1 MIDLKETN
9 FEQYITNWLIEHNG
23 YILRGADEAGR
34 PVKDKDYDRTLA
46 LDLELLG
53 QFIQTTQPNEWARLH
68 EIYGDQALESFAKR
82 LDQELS
88 QIGVLDVL
96 RQGVTDRGVRIDLF
110 YRQPN
115 SGFNPDAEKLYQ
127 ANSFSVM
134 RQVYF
139 SPRDERSVDMV
150 LLLNG
155 IPVVTFELKNQ
166 LTGQNVQHA
175 IYQYKTDR
183 QPSDKLFA
191 FKRALVH
198 FAVDN
203 NLAYMT
209 TKIDGMKT
217 YFLPFNRGDN
227 NGAGNPAVE
236 GKFATYYLWEDVFT
250 KDSLAEIIA
259 RFMHIVVEKKKDAK
273 TGRIDKKETMLFP
286 RYHQRDVVRKL
297 IADARENGAG
307 KNYLIQHS
315 AGSGKSNS
323 IAWTA
328 HNLSDL
334 HNAEDRKVFDKIII
348 ITDRRVLDRQL
359 RDTVSQFEQQHDVVR
374 GVTSSAELREA
385 LEDKTKIVVSTLQKF
400 PIIVED
406 IEKLSGKTFAVIVDE
421 AHSSQSGESTK
432 ALKQTLSK
440 LEDAEAEDEANTT
453 PDAEEQ
459 FALAAQAARG
469 RLPHVSFF
477 AFTATP
483 KEKTLELFG
492 QKGTDGR
499 FTPFSLYSMKQA
511 VEEGFILDVL
521 KNYTTHKMYFELAK
535 KAAEIDPE
543 FEKKKAYRV
552 AIGYADLH
560 EHGIEKKAELMVEHF
575 RSQIERLI
583 EGKAK
588 AMIVTKSRLHA
599 VRYYLAVRD
608 YLAKQGYSEKAIVAF
623 SGTVIDAS
631 RGGLEYTEAGLN
643 GFSETETVEKFD
655 SDDYKFLIVANKYQ
669 TGFDQP
675 KLAAM
680 YVDKKLGGVATV
692 QTLSRLNR
700 TMGKSKDN
708 VFVLDFVNDAES
720 VQKDFQPYYTS
731 TILSEST
738 DPNILYD
745 LRRDILATGVFDE
758 EQVRQHYQLLI
769 SGDQNN
775 QAVVAGLLDD
785 AVQRWNNL
793 DEDDKDAFRNKAV
806 DFARKYAFIAQ
817 LFDFSDAGLEQFYE
831 YIRNLAKKL
840 PKIKD
845 PLPTELLDYIDLS
858 SIAIS
863 KGKKAAIG
871 LVDEESELGPMSSN
885 SRSGKPLDEMERL
898 SLIVKSI
905 NEQFGLPEGMEE
917 DGMLLISRI
926 RERED
931 VIKAIANNPKGAAR
945 EHFNSVMQDELMKM
959 FRERAEF
966 YKKLDED
973 SALKD
978 TIAEKIFEEM
988 YSNQSKESPTRKIYT

>member
-9 FEQYITNWLIEHNG
+9 FEQYITSWLIEHNG
-23 YILRGADEAGR
+23 FIPRGADEAGR
-34 PVKDKDYDRTLA
+34 PVKNRDYDRALA
-46 LDLELLG
+46 LDSELLG

-68 EIYGDQALESFAKR
+68 EIYGDQALENFTKR
-82 LDQELS
+82 LDQQLS

-96 RQGVTDRGVRIDLF
+96 RQGITDRGVHIDLF
-110 YRQPN
+110 YRRPN
-115 SGFNPDAEKLYQ
+115 SGFNPDVEKLYQ
-127 ANSFSVM
+127 ANVFSVM

-155 IPVVTFELKNQ
+155 VPVVTFELKNQ
-166 LTGQNVQHA
+166 LTGQTVQRA
-175 IYQYKTDR
+175 MYQYKTDR
-183 QPSDKLFA
+183 QPGDKLFA

-209 TKIDGMKT
+209 TKIDGLKT
-217 YFLPFNRGDN
+217 YFLPFNCGNN
-227 NGAGNPAVE
+227 NGAGNPVTK
-236 GKFATYYLWEDVFT
+236 GKFATCYLWEDVFT

-259 RFMHIVVEKKKDAK
+259 RFMHVTVEKKKDPK
-273 TGRIDKKETMLFP
+273 TGRINKKETLLFP

-334 HNAEDRKVFDKIII
+334 HDASDRKVFDKIII

-359 RDTVSQFEQQHDVVR
+359 RNTVSQFEQQHDVVK

-385 LEDKTKIVVSTLQKF
+385 LEDKTKIIVSTLQKF
-400 PIIVED
+400 PIIVAD
-406 IEKLSGKTFAVIVDE
+406 IEKLQGKTFAVIVDE

-440 LEDAEAEDEANTT
+440 LEDAEAQDETNQEM
-453 PDAEEQ
+453 DAEER
-459 FALAAQAARG
+459 FALDAQVARG

-492 QKGTDGR
+492 EKGTDGR
-499 FTPFSLYSMKQA
+499 FYPFSLYSMKQA

-535 KAAEIDPE
+535 KAADIDPE

-575 RSQIERLI
+575 RSQIGRLI
-583 EGKAK
+583 DGKAK

-608 YLAKQGYSEKAIVAF
+608 YLARQGYPEKAVVAF

-643 GFSETETVEKFD
+643 GFSETETVEQFD
-655 SDDYKFLIVANKYQ
+655 GTDYKFLIVANKYQ

-675 KLAAM
+675 KLAVM

-700 TMGKSKDN
+700 TMGKAKDN
-708 VFVLDFVNDAES
+708 VFVLDFVNDTETIR
-720 VQKDFQPYYTS
+720 KDFQPYYTS

-745 LRRDILATGVFDE
+745 LKRDILSTGVFDE
-758 EQVRQHYQLLI
+758 EQVSQHYQLLI
-769 SGDQNN
+769 SGDQTN
-775 QAVVAGLLDD
+775 QAVVAGLLDE
-785 AVQRWNNL
+785 AIQRWNTL
-793 DEDDKDAFRNKAV
+793 DEDDKDNFRDKAV
-806 DFARKYAFIAQ
+806 DFTRKYAFIAQ
-817 LFDFSDAGLEQFYE
+817 LFDFGDARLEQFYE
-831 YIRNLAKKL
+831 YTRNLVKKL
-840 PKIKD
+840 PKTKD

-871 LVDEESELGPMSSN
+871 LVDEESELDPMSSN

-898 SLIVKSI
+898 SLIVKGI

-931 VIKAIANNPKGAAR
+931 VKKAISNNPKGAAR
-945 EHFNSVMQDELMKM
+945 EHFNSVMQEELMKM
-959 FRERAEF
+959 FRERADF
-966 YKKLDED
+966 YRKLDED
-973 SALKD
+973 VALKD
-978 TIAEKIFEEM
+978 TIAEKIFEEI
-988 YSNQSKESPTRKIYT
+988 YASASRSSK

>member
-9 FEQYITNWLIEHNG
+9 FEQYITNWLVEHDG
-23 YILRGADEAGR
+23 YKLRGADESGR
-34 PVKDKDYDRTLA
+34 PVRDQDYDRALA
-46 LDLELLG
+46 LDLDMLRD
-53 QFIQTTQPNEWARLH
+53 FISTTQPKEWARLH
-68 EIYGDQALESFAKR
+68 EIYGDQALENFAKR

-88 QIGVLDVL
+88 QIGALEVL
-96 RQGVTDRGVRIDLF
+96 RQGVTDRGVHIDLF
-110 YRQPN
+110 YRRPN
-115 SGFNPDAEKLYQ
+115 SSFNAEAEKLY
-127 ANSFSVM
+127 ASNIFSVQ

-139 SPRDERSVDMV
+139 SPRDERSVDTV
-150 LLLNG
+150 LFLNG
-155 IPVVTFELKNQ
+155 LPVVTIELKNQ
-166 LTGQNVQHA
+166 LTGQSYAHA
-175 IYQYKTDR
+175 IHQYKTDR
-183 QPSDKLFA
+183 SSNDKLFA
-191 FKRALVH
+191 FKRTLVH

-203 NLAYMT
+203 NEAYMT
-209 TKIDGMKT
+209 TKIDGLKT

-227 NGAGNPAVE
+227 NGKGNPATKD
-236 GKFATYYLWEDVFT
+236 KFATHYLWEDVFT

-259 RFMHIVVEKKKDAK
+259 RFMHVVVEKKKDPK
-273 TGRIDKKETMLFP
+273 TGRITKKEMMLFP

-334 HNAEDRKVFDKIII
+334 HNADDRKVFDKIII

-359 RDTVSQFEQQHDVVR
+359 RDTVSQFEQQHDVVK
-374 GVTSSAELREA
+374 GVKTSAELRGA
-385 LEDKTKIVVSTLQKF
+385 LEDKTKIIVSTLQKF
-400 PIIVED
+400 PVISD
-406 IEKLSGKTFAVIVDE
+406 AIEQLEGKTFAVIVDE

-440 LEDAEAEDEANTT
+440 LEDAEAEDEANNTL
-453 PDAEEQ
+453 DAEEQ
-459 FALAAQAARG
+459 FALDAQAARG
-469 RLPHVSFF
+469 KLPHVSFF

-492 QKGTDGR
+492 IRTDDGK
-499 FTPFSLYSMKQA
+499 FMPFSLYSMKQA

-521 KNYTTHKMYFELAK
+521 KNYTTHKMYFELAQ
-535 KAAEIDPE
+535 KAAEADPE
-543 FEKKKAYRV
+543 FEKKKAFRV
-552 AIGYADLH
+552 ALGYADLH

-583 EGKAK
+583 DGKAK

-608 YLAKQGYSEKAIVAF
+608 YLARKGYPEKAIVAF
-623 SGTVIDAS
+623 SGTVVDAS

-643 GFSETETVEKFD
+643 GFSENETVEKFD
-655 SDDYKFLIVANKYQ
+655 EDDYKFLIVANKYQ

-675 KLAAM
+675 KLATM

-700 TMGKSKDN
+700 TMGKAKSD

-720 VQKDFQPYYTS
+720 IQKDFQPYFTS
-731 TILSEST
+731 TVLSEAT

-745 LRRDILATGVFDE
+745 LKRDILNAGVFSK
-758 EQVRQHYQLLI
+758 EQVLQHYSLLM
-769 SGDQNN
+769 SGDQSN

-785 AVQRWNNL
+785 AVQRWEEL
-793 DEDDKDAFRNKAV
+793 DEDDRAEFRDKAV

-817 LFDFSDAGLEQFYE
+817 LFDFGDAELEEFYE
-831 YIRNLAKKL
+831 YIRNLVKKL

-845 PLPTELLDYIDLS
+845 PLPTDLLDLIDLS
-858 SIAIS
+858 TIAIS
-863 KGKKAAIG
+863 KGRKAKIS
-871 LVDEESELGPMSSN
+871 LVDGVGEVDPMTSN
-885 SRSGKPLDEMERL
+885 SRGAKPMDEMERL

-905 NEQFGLPEGMEE
+905 NEQFALPEGMEE
-917 DGMLLISRI
+917 DGMALISRI
-926 RERED
+926 RDRED
-931 VIKAIANNPKGAAR
+931 VKKAISNNPKGAAR
-945 EHFNSVMQDELMKM
+945 EHFNSVMQEELMKM
-959 FRERAEF
+959 FTERAEF

-973 SALKD
+973 TALKN

-988 YSNQSKESPTRKIYT
+988 YANKT

>member
-34 PVKDKDYDRTLA
+34 PVKDKDYDRALA
-46 LDLELLG
+46 LDLKLLG
-53 QFIQTTQPNEWARLH
+53 RFIQTTQPNEWARLH

-96 RQGVTDRGVRIDLF
+96 RSGVTDRGVHIDLF
-110 YRQPN
+110 YRRPN

-127 ANSFSVM
+127 TNVFSVM

-155 IPVVTFELKNQ
+155 IPVVSFELKNQ

-175 IYQYKTDR
+175 IHQYKTDR

-203 NLAYMT
+203 NLAFMT

-217 YFLPFNRGDN
+217 YFLPFNRGDK

-259 RFMHIVVEKKKDAK
+259 RFMHVTVEKKKDPK
-273 TGRIDKKETMLFP
+273 TGRIDKKETLLFP

-385 LEDKTKIVVSTLQKF
+385 LEDKTKIIVSTLQKF

-459 FALAAQAARG
+459 FALDAQAARG

-492 QKGTDGR
+492 VKGADGR
-499 FTPFSLYSMKQA
+499 FSPFSLYSMKQA

-521 KNYTTHKMYFELAK
+521 KNYTTHKMYFELAQ
-535 KAAEIDPE
+535 KAAELDPE
-543 FEKKKAYRV
+543 FEKRKAYRL

-583 EGKAK
+583 DGKAK

-608 YLAKQGYSEKAIVAF
+608 YLAKQGYPEKAIVAF

-675 KLAAM
+675 KLGVM

-700 TMGKSKDN
+700 TMGKAKAD
-708 VFVLDFVNDAES
+708 VFVLDFVNDAENI
-720 VQKDFQPYYTS
+720 QKDFQPYYTS

-745 LRRDILATGVFDE
+745 LKRDILSAGVFGE

-775 QAVVAGLLDD
+775 QAVVAGLLDE
-785 AVQRWNNL
+785 AVQRWNDL
-793 DEDDKDAFRNKAV
+793 DDDDKAAFRDKAV

-817 LFDFSDAGLEQFYE
+817 LFDFGDAGLEQFYE

-840 PKIKD
+840 PKEKD

-871 LVDEESELGPMSSN
+871 LVDEESELDPMSSN

-926 RERED
+926 RDRED
-931 VIKAIANNPKGAAR
+931 IKKAIANNPKGAAR

-959 FRERAEF
+959 FKERAEF

-988 YSNQSKESPTRKIYT
+988 YSNQSK

>member
-1 MIDLKETN
+1 MINLKEIN
-9 FEQYITNWLIEHNG
+9 FEQYITNYLVEKNG
-23 YILRGADEAGR
+23 YILRGADESLR
-34 PVKDKDYDRTLA
+34 PIKDRDYDRNLA
-46 LDLELLG
+46 LDLQLLSG
-53 QFIQTTQPNEWARLH
+53 FVQETQPDEWRRLH

-88 QIGVLDVL
+88 QIGALEVL
-96 RQGVTDRGVRIDLF
+96 RQGVTDRGVHIDLM
-110 YRQPN
+110 YRKPN
-115 SGFNPDAEKLYQ
+115 SSYNPEAEKLYE
-127 ANSFSVM
+127 ANRFSVM

-139 SPRDERSVDMV
+139 SARDERSVDMV

-166 LTGQNVQHA
+166 LTGQTVQHA
-175 IYQYKTDR
+175 MHQYKTDR
-183 QPSDKLFA
+183 QPSDKLFG

-217 YFLPFNRGDN
+217 YFLPFNRGHN
-227 NGAGNPAVE
+227 NGAGNSPIE

-250 KDSLAEIIA
+250 KDSLAELIA
-259 RFMHIVVEKKKDAK
+259 RFMHVAVEKKKDPK
-273 TGRIDKKETMLFP
+273 TGRVSKKETLLFP
-286 RYHQRDVVRKL
+286 RYHQRDVVRRL
-297 IADARENGAG
+297 ISDARENGAG

-334 HNAEDRKVFDKIII
+334 HDGEDRKVFDKIII
-348 ITDRRVLDRQL
+348 ITDRRVLDKQL
-359 RDTVSQFEQQHDVVR
+359 RDTVSQFEQQRDVVK
-374 GVTSSAELREA
+374 GVTRSSELREA
-385 LEDKTKIVVSTLQKF
+385 LQDKTKIIVSTLQKF
-400 PIIVED
+400 PVIVED
-406 IEKLSGKTFAVIVDE
+406 MEKLQGKTFAVIVDE

-440 LEDAEAEDEANTT
+440 LEDAEQEDESNQEVDPET
-453 PDAEEQ
+453 Q
-459 FALAAQAARG
+459 FALDAQAARG

-492 QKGTDGR
+492 EKGPDGK
-499 FTPFSLYSMKQA
+499 FSPFSLYSMKQA
-511 VEEGFILDVL
+511 IEEGFILDVL
-521 KNYTTHKMYFELAK
+521 KNYTTHKMYFELAQRAK
-535 KAAEIDPE
+535 EIDPE
-543 FEKKKAYRV
+543 FEKKKAYRLAV
-552 AIGYADLH
+552 SYADLH

-575 RSQIERLI
+575 RSQIERQI

-608 YLAKQGYSEKAIVAF
+608 YLARQGYPEKAIVAF

-631 RGGLEYTEAGLN
+631 RGGIEYTEAGLN

-655 SDDYKFLIVANKYQ
+655 DDEHKFLIVANKYQ

-675 KLAAM
+675 KLAVM

-700 TMGKSKDN
+700 TMGKAKDN
-708 VFVLDFVNDAES
+708 VFVLDFVNDAEG
-720 VQKDFQPYYTS
+720 VQKDFQPYFTS
-731 TILSEST
+731 TILSAST

-745 LRRDILATGVFDE
+745 LRRDIGSKGVFGV
-758 EQVRQHYQLLI
+758 EQIHQHYQLLL

-775 QAVVAGLLDD
+775 QAVVAGLLDE
-785 AVQRWNNL
+785 AIQNWEGL
-793 DEDDKDAFRNKAV
+793 DDDDKEEFRDKSV
-806 DFARKYAFIAQ
+806 DFVHKYAFIAQ
-817 LFDFSDAGLEQFYE
+817 LFDFGDADLEQFYE
-831 YIRNLAKKL
+831 YLRNLVKKL

-863 KGKKAAIG
+863 KGKKASIG
-871 LVDEESELGPMSSN
+871 LVDTETELDPMSSN
-885 SRSGKPLDEMERL
+885 SRSGKLPDELERL

-917 DGMLLISRI
+917 DGMLLVSRI
-926 RERED
+926 RERVD
-931 VIKAIANNPKGAAR
+931 VKKAISNNPKGAAR
-945 EHFNSVMQDELMKM
+945 EHFNEVLQEELMKM
-959 FRERAEF
+959 FRERADF

-973 SALKD
+973 VALKD

-988 YSNQSKESPTRKIYT
+988 YASTKK

>member
-9 FEQYITNWLIEHNG
+9 FEQYITSYLVEKNG
-23 YILRGADEAGR
+23 YILRGADESLR
-34 PVKDKDYDRTLA
+34 PIKDKDYDRNLA
-46 LDLELLG
+46 LDLQLLAS
-53 QFIQTTQPNEWARLH
+53 FIQETQPDEWARLH

-88 QIGVLDVL
+88 QIGALEVL
-96 RQGVTDRGVRIDLF
+96 RQGVTDRGVHIDLM
-110 YRQPN
+110 YRKPN
-115 SGFNPDAEKLYQ
+115 SSYNPDAEKLYE
-127 ANSFSVM
+127 ANKFSVM

-150 LLLNG
+150 LALNG

-166 LTGQNVQHA
+166 LTGQTVQHA
-175 IYQYKTDR
+175 MHQYKTDR
-183 QPSDKLFA
+183 QPSDKLFG

-217 YFLPFNRGDN
+217 YFLPFNRGHN
-227 NGAGNPAVE
+227 NGAGNSPIE

-250 KDSLAEIIA
+250 KDSLAELIA
-259 RFMHIVVEKKKDAK
+259 RFMHVAVEKKKDPK
-273 TGRIDKKETMLFP
+273 TGRVSKKETLLFP
-286 RYHQRDVVRKL
+286 RYHQRDVVRRL
-297 IADARENGAG
+297 IADARDNGAG

-334 HNAEDRKVFDKIII
+334 HDNEDRKVFDKIII
-348 ITDRRVLDRQL
+348 ITDRRVLDKQL
-359 RDTVSQFEQQHDVVR
+359 RDTVSQFEQQRDVVK
-374 GVTSSAELREA
+374 GVTRSSELREA
-385 LEDKTKIVVSTLQKF
+385 LQDKTKIIVSTLQKF
-400 PIIVED
+400 PVIVED
-406 IEKLSGKTFAVIVDE
+406 MEKLQGKTFAVIVDE

-440 LEDAEAEDEANTT
+440 LEDAEHEDEANQEIDPET
-453 PDAEEQ
+453 Q
-459 FALAAQAARG
+459 FALDAQAARG

-492 QKGTDGR
+492 QKASDGK
-499 FTPFSLYSMKQA
+499 FSPFSLYSMKQA
-511 VEEGFILDVL
+511 IEEGFILDVL
-521 KNYTTHKMYFELAK
+521 KNYTTHKMYFELAQRAK
-535 KAAEIDPE
+535 EVDPE
-543 FEKKKAYRV
+543 FEKKKAYRLAV
-552 AIGYADLH
+552 SYADLH

-575 RSQIERLI
+575 RSQIERQI

-608 YLAKQGYSEKAIVAF
+608 YLARQGYPEKAVVAF

-631 RGGLEYTEAGLN
+631 RGGIEYTEAGLN
-643 GFSETETVEKFD
+643 GFSETETVDKFD
-655 SDDYKFLIVANKYQ
+655 DDEHKFLIVANKYQ

-675 KLAAM
+675 KLAVM

-700 TMGKSKDN
+700 TMGKAKDN
-708 VFVLDFVNDAES
+708 VFVLDFVNDAED
-720 VQKDFQPYYTS
+720 VQKDFQPYFTS
-731 TILSEST
+731 TILSAST

-745 LRRDILATGVFDE
+745 LKRDITSKGVFGT
-758 EQVRQHYQLLI
+758 EQVQQHYQLLL

-775 QAVVAGLLDD
+775 QAVVAGLLDE
-785 AVQRWNNL
+785 AVQAWEGL
-793 DEDDKDAFRNKAV
+793 DDDDKEEFRDKSV
-806 DFARKYAFIAQ
+806 DFVRKYAFIAQ
-817 LFDFSDAGLEQFYE
+817 LFDFGDADLEQFYE
-831 YIRNLAKKL
+831 YLRNLVKKL

-863 KGKKAAIG
+863 KGKKASIG
-871 LVDEESELGPMSSN
+871 LVDTETELDPMSSN
-885 SRSGKPLDEMERL
+885 SRSGKLPDELERL

-917 DGMLLISRI
+917 DGMLLVSRI
-926 RERED
+926 RERVD
-931 VIKAIANNPKGAAR
+931 VKKAITNNPKGAAR
-945 EHFNSVMQDELMKM
+945 EHFNEVLQEELMKM
-959 FRERAEF
+959 FRERADF

-973 SALKD
+973 VALKD

-988 YSNQSKESPTRKIYT
+988 YASTKK

>member
-1 MIDLKETN
+1 MIDLKEIN
-9 FEQYITNWLIEHNG
+9 FEQYITSYLVEKNG
-23 YILRGADEAGR
+23 YILRGADESLR
-34 PVKDKDYDRTLA
+34 PIKDKDYDRNLA
-46 LDLELLG
+46 LDLNLLSE
-53 QFIQTTQPNEWARLH
+53 FIQKTQPNEWERLH
-68 EIYGDQALESFAKR
+68 EIYGDQAQESFAKR

-88 QIGVLDVL
+88 QIGALEVL
-96 RQGVTDRGVRIDLF
+96 RQGVTDRGVHIDLM
-110 YRQPN
+110 YRKPN
-115 SGFNPDAEKLYQ
+115 SSYNPDVEKLYE
-127 ANSFSVM
+127 ANRFSVM

-166 LTGQNVQHA
+166 LTGQTVQHA
-175 IYQYKTDR
+175 MHQYKTDR
-183 QPSDKLFA
+183 QPSDKLFG

-217 YFLPFNRGDN
+217 YFLPFNCGYN
-227 NGAGNPAVE
+227 NGAGNSPVE

-250 KDSLAEIIA
+250 KDSLAELIA
-259 RFMHIVVEKKKDAK
+259 RFMHVAVEKKKDPK
-273 TGRIDKKETMLFP
+273 TGRVSKKETLLFP
-286 RYHQRDVVRKL
+286 RYHQRDVVKRL
-297 IADARENGAG
+297 IADARDNGAG

-334 HNAEDRKVFDKIII
+334 HDKEDRKVFDKIII
-348 ITDRRVLDRQL
+348 ITDRRVLDKQL
-359 RDTVSQFEQQHDVVR
+359 RDTVSQFEQQRDVVK
-374 GVTSSAELREA
+374 GVTRSSELREA
-385 LEDKTKIVVSTLQKF
+385 LQDKTKIIVSTLQKF
-400 PIIVED
+400 PVIVED
-406 IEKLSGKTFAVIVDE
+406 MEKLQGKTFAVIVDE

-440 LEDAEAEDEANTT
+440 LEDAEQEDESNHEIDPET
-453 PDAEEQ
+453 Q
-459 FALAAQAARG
+459 FALDAQAARG

-492 QKGTDGR
+492 EKGPDGK

-511 VEEGFILDVL
+511 IEEGFILDVL
-521 KNYTTHKMYFELAK
+521 KNYTTYKMYFELAQRAK
-535 KAAEIDPE
+535 EVDPE
-543 FEKKKAYRV
+543 FEKKKAYRL
-552 AIGYADLH
+552 AISYADLH
-560 EHGIEKKAELMVEHF
+560 EHGIEKKAELMVEHY
-575 RSQIERLI
+575 RSQIERQI

-608 YLAKQGYSEKAIVAF
+608 YLARQGYPEKAIVAF
-623 SGTVIDAS
+623 SGTVVDAS
-631 RGGLEYTEAGLN
+631 RGGIEYTEAGLN
-643 GFSETETVEKFD
+643 GFSETETVSKFD
-655 SDDYKFLIVANKYQ
+655 DDEHKFLIVANKYQ

-675 KLAAM
+675 KLAVM

-700 TMGKSKDN
+700 TMGKAKDD
-708 VFVLDFVNDAES
+708 VFVLDFVNDAED
-720 VQKDFQPYYTS
+720 VQKDFQPYFTS
-731 TILSEST
+731 TVLSAST

-745 LRRDILATGVFDE
+745 LKRDIASKGVFGN
-758 EQVRQHYQLLI
+758 EQVKQHYQLLL
-769 SGDQNN
+769 SSDQTN
-775 QAVVAGLLDD
+775 QAVVAGLLDE
-785 AVQRWNNL
+785 AVQNWNDL
-793 DEDDKDAFRNKAV
+793 DEDDKEEFRDKSI
-806 DFARKYAFIAQ
+806 DFVRKYAFIAQ
-817 LFDFSDAGLEQFYE
+817 LFDFGDADLEQFYE
-831 YIRNLAKKL
+831 YLRNLVKKL
-840 PKIKD
+840 PRTKD

-863 KGKKAAIG
+863 KGKKASIG
-871 LVDEESELGPMSSN
+871 LVDTETELDPMSSN
-885 SRSGKPLDEMERL
+885 SRSGKLPDELERL

-917 DGMLLISRI
+917 DGMLLVSRI
-926 RERED
+926 KNRED
-931 VIKAIANNPKGAAR
+931 VKKAIQNNPKGAAH
-945 EHFNSVMQDELMKM
+945 EHFKQAMQDELMKM
-959 FRERAEF
+959 FSERADF

-973 SALKD
+973 VALKD

-988 YSNQSKESPTRKIYT
+988 YASSKK

>member
-34 PVKDKDYDRTLA
+34 PVEDKDYDRALA

-53 QFIQTTQPNEWARLH
+53 RFIQTTQPNEWARLH
-68 EIYGDQALESFAKR
+68 EIYGDQALESFARR

-96 RQGVTDRGVRIDLF
+96 RSGVTDRGVHIDLF
-110 YRQPN
+110 YRRPN

-127 ANSFSVM
+127 TNVFSVM

-155 IPVVTFELKNQ
+155 IPVVSFELKNQ

-175 IYQYKTDR
+175 IHQYKTDR

-203 NLAYMT
+203 NLAFMT
-209 TKIDGMKT
+209 TKIDGIKT

-236 GKFATYYLWEDVFT
+236 NKFATYYLWEDVFT

-259 RFMHIVVEKKKDAK
+259 RFMHVTVEKKKDLK
-273 TGRIDKKETMLFP
+273 TGRIDKKEMLLFP

-385 LEDKTKIVVSTLQKF
+385 LEDKTKIIVSTLQKF

-459 FALAAQAARG
+459 FALDAQAARG

-492 QKGTDGR
+492 VKGADGR
-499 FTPFSLYSMKQA
+499 FSPFSLYSMKQA

-521 KNYTTHKMYFELAK
+521 KNYTTHKMYFELAQ
-535 KAAEIDPE
+535 KAAELDPE
-543 FEKKKAYRV
+543 FEKKKAYRL

-583 EGKAK
+583 DGKAK

-608 YLAKQGYSEKAIVAF
+608 YLAKQGYPEKAIVAF
-623 SGTVIDAS
+623 SGTVVDAS

-675 KLAAM
+675 KLAVM

-700 TMGKSKDN
+700 TMGKAKDN

-720 VQKDFQPYYTS
+720 IQKDFQPYYTS

-745 LRRDILATGVFDE
+745 LKRDILSASVFGE

-775 QAVVAGLLDD
+775 QAVVAGLLDE
-785 AVQRWNNL
+785 AVQRWNDL
-793 DEDDKDAFRNKAV
+793 DDDDKAAFRDKAV

-817 LFDFSDAGLEQFYE
+817 LFDFGDAGLEQFYE

-840 PKIKD
+840 PKEKD
-845 PLPTELLDYIDLS
+845 PLPTEMLDYIDLS

-871 LVDEESELGPMSSN
+871 LVDEESELDPMSSN

-926 RERED
+926 RDRD
-931 VIKAIANNPKGAAR
+931 DIKKAIANNPKGAAR

-959 FRERAEF
+959 FKERAEF

-973 SALKD
+973 STLKD
-978 TIAEKIFEEM
+978 TIAERIFEEM
-988 YSNQSKESPTRKIYT
+988 YTNTNKNTPS

>member
-1 MIDLKETN
+1 MINLKETN
-9 FEQYITNWLIEHNG
+9 FEQYITDYLVDNNG
-23 YILRGADEAGR
+23 YMRRGMDEAKR
-34 PVKDKDYDRTLA
+34 PVKDLHYDRHLA
-46 LDLELLG
+46 LDLEVLG

-68 EIYGDQALESFAKR
+68 EIYGDQALDSFANR

-96 RQGVTDRGVRIDLF
+96 RQGVVDRGVHIDLF
-110 YRQPN
+110 YRRPN
-115 SGFNPDAEKLYQ
+115 SGFNPDAENLYQ
-127 ANSFSVM
+127 TNVFSVQ
-134 RQVYF
+134 RQIYF
-139 SPRDERSVDMV
+139 SPRDERSVDMA
-150 LLLNG
+150 LFLNG
-155 IPVVTFELKNQ
+155 IPVVTLELKNQ
-166 LTGQNVQHA
+166 LTGQTVQHA
-175 IYQYKTDR
+175 MHQYKTDR
-183 QPSDKLFA
+183 QPNDKLFA
-191 FKRALVH
+191 FKRTLVH

-217 YFLPFNRGDN
+217 FFLPFNRGHN
-227 NGAGNPAVE
+227 NGAGNSPVE
-236 GKFATYYLWEDVFT
+236 GKFATYYLWEDIFT

-259 RFMHIVVEKKKDAK
+259 RFMHVMVEKKKDPK

-359 RDTVSQFEQQHDVVR
+359 RDTVSQFEQQRDVVR

-385 LEDKTKIVVSTLQKF
+385 LEDKTKIIVSTLQKF
-400 PIIVED
+400 PVIAAD

-440 LEDAEAEDEANTT
+440 LEDAEQEDEANQT

-459 FALAAQAARG
+459 FALNAQAARG
-469 RLPHVSFF
+469 KLPHVSFF

-492 QKGTDGR
+492 EKGADGR

-511 VEEGFILDVL
+511 VEENFILDVL

-552 AIGYADLH
+552 AVGYADLH

-575 RSQIERLI
+575 RSQIEKSI
-583 EGKAK
+583 DGKAK

-608 YLAKQGYSEKAIVAF
+608 YMAQRGYPEKAIVAF

-655 SDDYKFLIVANKYQ
+655 SDDYRFLIVANKYQ

-700 TMGKSKDN
+700 TMGKAKDN
-708 VFVLDFVNDAES
+708 VFVLDFVNDAED
-720 VQKDFQPYYTS
+720 VKEAFEPYYTS

-738 DPNILYD
+738 DPNLLYN
-745 LRRDILATGVFDE
+745 LRRELLYAGIFGNSEVTE
-758 EQVRQHYQLLI
+758 HYSLLI
-769 SGDQNN
+769 SNDQSN
-775 QAVVAGLLDD
+775 QSVVAGLLDRAIQNLRD
-785 AVQRWNNL
+785 L
-793 DEDDKDAFRNKAV
+793 DEDEQEQFKDNLT
-806 DFARKYAFIAQ
+806 DFVRKYAFIAQ
-817 LFDFSDAGLEQFYE
+817 LFDFGDAELEKFYE
-831 YIRNLAKKL
+831 YTRNLNKKL
-840 PKIKD
+840 PKQKEEM
-845 PLPTELLDYIDLS
+845 PTELLEQIDLS

-863 KGKKAAIG
+863 KGKKYSISLAENEVVLEPMQPYGSKRKAI
-871 LVDEESELGPMSSN
+871 DE
-885 SRSGKPLDEMERL
+885 KERL
-898 SLIVKSI
+898 SLIIKSI

-917 DGMLLISRI
+917 DGMLLVSRI
-926 RERED
+926 RERTD
-931 VIKAIANNPKGAAR
+931 IKKAISNNPKGAAR
-945 EHFNSVMQDELMKM
+945 EHFNEVMQEELMKM
-959 FRERAEF
+959 FRERADF

-973 SALKD
+973 VVLKD
-978 TIAEKIFEEM
+978 TLADKIFEEM
-988 YSNQSKESPTRKIYT
+988 YAQKH

>member
-1 MIDLKETN
+1 MIDLKETS

-23 YILRGADEAGR
+23 FILRGADEAGR
-34 PVKDKDYDRTLA
+34 PVKDKDYDRALT

-53 QFIQTTQPNEWARLH
+53 QFIRDTQPNEWARLH

-96 RQGVTDRGVRIDLF
+96 RQGVTDRGVHINLF
-110 YRQPN
+110 YRRPN
-115 SGFNPDAEKLYQ
+115 SGFNPDAEKLYR
-127 ANSFSVM
+127 ANLFSVM

-139 SPRDERSVDMV
+139 SPRDERSVDIV

-155 IPVVTFELKNQ
+155 IPVVSFELKNQ

-175 IYQYKTDR
+175 MHQYKTDR

-203 NLAYMT
+203 NAAFMT

-217 YFLPFNRGDN
+217 YFLPFNRGHN
-227 NGAGNPAVE
+227 NGAGNSPVE

-259 RFMHIVVEKKKDAK
+259 RFMHVTVEKKKDPK
-273 TGRIDKKETMLFP
+273 TGRIDKKETLLFP

-334 HNAEDRKVFDKIII
+334 HSAEDRKVFDKIII

-385 LEDKTKIVVSTLQKF
+385 LEDKTKIIVSTLQKF
-400 PIIVED
+400 PVIAAD
-406 IEKLSGKTFAVIVDE
+406 IERLSGKTFAVIVDE

-440 LEDAEAEDEANTT
+440 LEDAEIEDEANQT

-459 FALAAQAARG
+459 FALDAQAARG

-492 QKGTDGR
+492 EKGAEGR
-499 FTPFSLYSMKQA
+499 FYPFSLYSMKQA

-535 KAAEIDPE
+535 RAAEIDPE

-583 EGKAK
+583 DNKAK

-608 YLAKQGYSEKAIVAF
+608 YLAKQGYPEKAIVAF
-623 SGTVIDAS
+623 SGTVVDGS
-631 RGGLEYTEAGLN
+631 RGGLEYTEASLN
-643 GFSETETVEKFD
+643 GFSEKETVEKFD
-655 SDDYKFLIVANKYQ
+655 SNDYKFLIVANKYQ

-675 KLAAM
+675 KLGVM

-700 TMGKSKDN
+700 TMGKAKND
-708 VFVLDFVNDAES
+708 VFVLDFVNNAENI
-720 VQKDFQPYYTS
+720 QKDFQPYYTS

-745 LRRDILATGVFDE
+745 FKRDIMSAGVFGK
-758 EQVRQHYQLLI
+758 EQVHQHYQMLI

-775 QAVVAGLLDD
+775 QAIVAGLLDE
-785 AVQRWNNL
+785 AVQRWSDL
-793 DEDDKDAFRNKAV
+793 DDDDKDAFRDKAV

-817 LFDFSDAGLEQFYE
+817 LFDFGDARLEQFYE

-840 PKIKD
+840 PKVKD

-863 KGKKAAIG
+863 KGKKATIG
-871 LVDEESELGPMSSN
+871 LVDEESELDPMSSN
-885 SRSGKPLDEMERL
+885 SRSDRLLNEVERL
-898 SLIVKSI
+898 SLIVKNI
-905 NEQFGLPEGMEE
+905 NEQFGLPEDMEK
-917 DGMLLISRI
+917 DGILLVSRI
-926 RERED
+926 RDRED
-931 VIKAIANNPKGAAR
+931 VKKAIANNPKGAAR

-959 FRERAEF
+959 FKERAEF
-966 YKKLDED
+966 YRKLDED

-978 TIAEKIFEEM
+978 IIAEKIFEEM
-988 YSNQSKESPTRKIYT
+988 YANQSR